1 MKVPAI
7 NYQEEIKKCKSMN
20 DVVRKNGLMQRLLK
34 DVMQQLLEDEMDEHL
49 GRGKYEKI
57 DDLHY

>member
-1 MKVPAI
+1 
-7 NYQEEIKKCKSMN
+7 
-20 DVVRKNGLMQRLLK
+20 MQRLLK